1 MNIEIRIYKRYDT
14 DLLSLHDAGYSI
26 TKMMQEA
33 VSSYANG
40 LPCHFFIDEMLPFD
54 MNDKKSVRLRLKFK
68 DNDFNTVNLIRN
80 IKHGYRSN
88 FCKQLLRNAFVQ
100 QNVLCYMSNSSTFQ
114 MHDINA
120 KFLNLQAFPNLKMCS
135 EYRREMHKLNILGK
149 EVVIKHEKGYK
160 YRPNQNT
167 FDPQPQQIPI
177 PQQGMPMQG
186 YLQSMPVQNMQSMLG
201 YAQMPMQGQYTNAG
215 MTMPNM
221 VGYGQYQQIPTQG
234 QLSQP
239 VQPAPQPQAQQFVEP
254 SVINTTVPQPQ
265 TQKTPSSFPQK
276 KELEPTFTAP
286 DTEADVT
293 EVNGEDT
300 TVPQIADNANLMA
313 LFDGLG

>member
-68 DNDFNTVNLIRN
+68 DNDYNTVNLIRN

-135 EYRREMHKLNILGK
+135 EYRREIHKLNFLGK
-149 EVVIKHEKGYK
+149 EVVVKHEKGYK

-167 FDPQPQQIPI
+167 FDTQPQQMPF

-186 YLQSMPVQNMQSMLG
+186 YPQNMQSMLVYG
-201 YAQMPMQGQYTNAG
+201 QMPMQGQFSNTG
-215 MTMPNM
+215 MTMQNT
-221 VGYGQYQQIPTQG
+221 GYTEYGQFQQMPPQGHVSQG
-234 QLSQP
+234 QPVSQSQP
-239 VQPAPQPQAQQFVEP
+239 QQFTDHAIRQPQAQSVPSASPQNQKSEP
-254 SVINTTVPQPQ
+254 ASV
-265 TQKTPSSFPQK
+265 SY
-276 KELEPTFTAP
+276 
-286 DTEADVT
+286 DTEEESTAI
-293 EVNGEDT
+293 NNEDT